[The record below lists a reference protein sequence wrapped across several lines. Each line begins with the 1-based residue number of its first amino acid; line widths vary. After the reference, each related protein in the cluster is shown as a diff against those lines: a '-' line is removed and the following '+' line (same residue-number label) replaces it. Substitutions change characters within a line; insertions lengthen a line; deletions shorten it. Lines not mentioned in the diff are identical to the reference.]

1 MSMQETI
8 AMSLAHSLNNG
19 LLLLDDDALSSVRQS
34 LLSNTSPLLKLQPN
48 DVKLRPANL
57 IAHLLKLA
65 NEGKVMRERLMKNG
79 GETTCG
85 KISCR
90 MDRDVALGLE
100 DVHDTLVVESLKF
113 MKEEEE
119 SWYNNN
125 NDEERNKEATIP
137 KPLPLVLF
145 LRTENS
151 HSILK
156 SKSAVEFLAKECVNS
171 QSIHLLVLGKGIDA
185 STVSLPSSLED
196 HDDHSSS
203 SNFQR
208 LQRQSNNIRM
218 NMPMSQ
224 QPPPYSPPASAFT
237 ASNQFP
243 PFTTPT
249 PSPHIPSQQTGPG
262 PFHFNQQNINASGI
276 NDPEGSRRFNIFLAR
291 TVDAN
296 GLPSIMGAIA
306 PPGAGNLFPQMMAAA
321 AQEHRLRMSQ
331 LQEQDQSSSS
341 SSQDTTNK
349 VQEMKWHE
357 LLSQQIH
364 NGNSHTSTT
373 TPTSPHF
380 FNATIGADIPY
391 DQPAPP
397 EVVQQAVQQAMAG
410 VIERLAQVHNENE
423 SSSSSESQG
432 ASSLSPNLSTAFA
445 QVLSNQNLRKGIA
458 ENLSRAAPALVDP
471 RCQGVMLSVY
481 VPPGPEHP
489 NRGMMPGQ
497 QWSSQSNRSQKGS
510 TRGAAAGSASSR
522 QPSPLSQGVPSSTT
536 SSSST
541 HKNRQMS
548 GWLNK
553 ILSSSNTQN
562 NSQTSTLNENED
574 DEEEE
579 EEEAIDEYDKEEEE
593 EDASMM
599 TIDSNDDAESSVD
612 SMESDNEEEY
622 QESHEV
628 EEVSD
633 QKDVE
638 GSFMDSSQSSE
649 IHENEDVDVSE
660 KEEKEQGTK
669 EKRASKSSRKKKKRD
684 RVRTLAA
691 AASVLAAHEKSETSS
706 ETKAKDSTKQQQ
718 HQKQTAEQK
727 IAKHLSRLQ
736 SLCRHIP
743 LSSPTD
749 PVRSRSW
756 ESWIIRERGA
766 ILFRKN
772 KRLLSAEMAHRRLK
786 LKLDAGT
793 HGAGLIL
800 RQMLSVREVDL
811 EEMEDVVRCA
821 VEIEA
826 GRSQRLQ
833 ESPWEEDE
841 EQTDGVV
848 SKRAKSYPV
857 DKSLEQLIMDDD
869 DDNDNVVVVTQ
880 ETEENNQSTSSYST
894 TKQQQQQQ
902 QVKIQY
908 IHPSSIES
916 ALSLIC
922 RIGPSPSGSGGR
934 TTAHGSAI
942 QASHRSRED
951 ITALA
956 ADKHERALI
965 SQVVSP
971 QDIGVTYD
979 MIGGLFEVKE
989 LLRQSI
995 TYPLKFPHLYSEGI
1009 AKEAVKGVLLFGPP
1023 VSIICM

>member
-1 MSMQETI
+1 
-8 AMSLAHSLNNG
+8 
-19 LLLLDDDALSSVRQS
+19 
-34 LLSNTSPLLKLQPN
+34 
-48 DVKLRPANL
+48 
-57 IAHLLKLA
+57 
-65 NEGKVMRERLMKNG
+65 
-79 GETTCG
+79 
-85 KISCR
+85 
-90 MDRDVALGLE
+90 
-100 DVHDTLVVESLKF
+100 
-113 MKEEEE
+113 
-119 SWYNNN
+119 
-125 NDEERNKEATIP
+125 
-137 KPLPLVLF
+137 
-145 LRTENS
+145 
-151 HSILK
+151 
-156 SKSAVEFLAKECVNS
+156 
-171 QSIHLLVLGKGIDA
+171 
-185 STVSLPSSLED
+185 
-196 HDDHSSS
+196 
-203 SNFQR
+203 
-208 LQRQSNNIRM
+208 
-218 NMPMSQ
+218 
-224 QPPPYSPPASAFT
+224 
-237 ASNQFP
+237 
-243 PFTTPT
+243 
-249 PSPHIPSQQTGPG
+249 
-262 PFHFNQQNINASGI
+262 
-276 NDPEGSRRFNIFLAR
+276 
-291 TVDAN
+291 
-296 GLPSIMGAIA
+296 MGAIA
-306 PPGAGNLFPQMMAAA
+306 PPSAGNLFPQMMAAA

-331 LQEQDQSSSS
+331 LQEQDQSSSSS

-423 SSSSSESQG
+423 SSSESQG

-579 EEEAIDEYDKEEEE
+579 EEAIDEYDKEEEE

-691 AASVLAAHEKSETSS
+691 AASVLAAHEKSEASS

-880 ETEENNQSTSSYST
+880 ETEENNQSSSSYST

-902 QVKIQY
+902 QQQSGSAHAKTFLLQIDTILSSIPPTAIRSLFSATMGPSIRHLSESMLRDPIDITIGSINKNHASKGITSGPTANPDIEQSLLFVGKEEGKLLAIRQLIQKGIKPPVIIFLQSKERAQALFSELLYDGIHVDVIHAGRSQSARDAAITRFRKGDTWVLICTDLCARGVDFKGVNMVINYDLPNTGVSYVHRIGRTGRAGRKGKAITLFTEADFENLRSIANVMKLSGCEVPDWMLTLKKKKWGGVGGGRGGGSGHGGSRERRKVEKYNPRRGKINTTSGY
-908 IHPSSIES
+908 DKMKMNKKRRSIES
-916 ALSLIC
+916 SK
-922 RIGPSPSGSGGR
+922 G
-934 TTAHGSAI
+934 
-942 QASHRSRED
+942 D
-951 ITALA
+951 
-956 ADKHERALI
+956 DKNENKR
-965 SQVVSP
+965 
-971 QDIGVTYD
+971 G
-979 MIGGLFEVKE
+979 K
-989 LLRQSI
+989 
-995 TYPLKFPHLYSEGI
+995 KN
-1009 AKEAVKGVLLFGPP
+1009 
-1023 VSIICM
+1023 